1 MESLISIECFVRS
14 AEAGSFAAAAR
25 RLGLTPAAVSKN
37 VARLENNLGVRLFQR
52 STRSLALTESGE
64 RFLDEAS
71 GGLASL
77 QSAIANLAS
86 TDGQP
91 SGMLKVSMGLVFGRD
106 YILPLLGDFLGRY
119 PAIRPD
125 WHFDNRQVDLIA
137 EGFDAAIGGG
147 FELPPGVVAR
157 KLSPAHLVLLA
168 APAYLEGRPAIRY
181 PSDLPSHDGI
191 RIRSPQTGRVRPWPL
206 TNRQQAQAPIALK
219 ERMTFSD
226 PEAACVAALMG
237 LGVTLVSMP
246 HAVPYL
252 DSGRLVRVLPDW
264 YVDAGNTA
272 LYYTAQKLLPAK
284 TRVFVDYTIE
294 HFRSQGLEH
303 KFSAI

>member
-64 RFLDEAS
+64 RFLD
-71 GGLASL
+71 
-77 QSAIANLAS
+77 
-86 TDGQP
+86 
-91 SGMLKVSMGLVFGRD
+91 
-106 YILPLLGDFLGRY
+106 
-119 PAIRPD
+119 
-125 WHFDNRQVDLIA
+125 
-137 EGFDAAIGGG
+137 
-147 FELPPGVVAR
+147 
-157 KLSPAHLVLLA
+157 
-168 APAYLEGRPAIRY
+168 
-181 PSDLPSHDGI
+181 
-191 RIRSPQTGRVRPWPL
+191 
-206 TNRQQAQAPIALK
+206 
-219 ERMTFSD
+219 

-272 LYYTAQKLLPAK
+272 LYYAAQKLLPAK